1 MEWFNNIES
10 SNEQT
15 NEIVQEQELDLWHQE
30 ILENYEYK
38 NMFIDFIKSLNPE
51 DKERFLNIL
60 KNIPDEELQEYLDEN
75 FENDSEEN
83 WELFFDI
90 YEEQYY
96 TPENSQT
103 NKTPKE
109 VLESIP
115 DTNPKVKE
123 IINTIN
129 LLTDTDKS
137 NQWIIDSLIKQINEL
152 QSLNLNNQELELL
165 KNNLIILN
173 DYTEINKTNSEIDE
187 TNSEINKEVEID
199 KKEVEIDKKEAEIDK
214 KEAKE
219 KEKTKK
225 EKIKWLK
232 SLIPNINNIKEIDI
246 DFYNLLKE
254 WWLLDN
260 LDDEK
265 IAFELANKIY
275 EYLNTWN
282 NAVEFFE
289 KIKKSWN
296 TELYNKMYNSLSN
309 ISPNIEKLLQDKGI
323 LPINPI
329 LSTMPGWKMESGKY
343 ILWDKYIDFS
353 ETPPVWYITLNWLK
367 LKTKITAPHTMKLR
381 AEFSK
386 KQKEYEKTVW
396 KLKENIE
403 NLDSEITDLKDDIT
417 EKKSRIEQIK
427 NSDVSP
433 EDKQRFIESIKEI
446 ILKNQQLIET
456 KIKLINENKSAIEME
471 NAKFKKVKDI
481 FEENMYELIEAARDE
496 LLEWDE
502 KVRKSLQFLDSIGID
517 SALLP
522 ALEKMIKMINH
533 NSALRNKL
541 GFDRRIDLSKFDL
554 WIDNWLGNND
564 EWENSIKTKEKF
576 ASIVNILL
584 SGSKKRPIVTESM
597 STWTTFTNASWEIL
611 NKDRAMWDI
620 KEVMWMNTYGH
631 MMVNAME
638 YDGEDE

>member
-15 NEIVQEQELDLWHQE
+15 NEVVQEQELDLWHQK

-38 NMFIDFIKSLNPE
+38 DMFIDFVKSLNPE

-60 KNIPDEELQEYLDEN
+60 KHIPGEKLEEYLDVN
-75 FENDSEEN
+75 FEDDSEEN
-83 WELFFDI
+83 WEFFFD
-90 YEEQYY
+90 EFTEDYY
-96 TPENSQT
+96 VPENSQT
-103 NKTPKE
+103 NETPKE

-115 DTNPKVKE
+115 KENTKIKE
-123 IINTIN
+123 IITSIN
-129 LLTDTDKS
+129 IILTLNKTNFKDKIEIE
-137 NQWIIDSLIKQINEL
+137 NQLAITESLIKQINEL
-152 QSLNLNNQELELL
+152 EWLNISNKELKLL
-165 KNNLIILN
+165 KDNLKILN
-173 DYTEINKTNSEIDE
+173 KYKDELIFAEKQKIEAEKQKIWIKIVLENKIKIKWIDINFYNSLIQAEKDFI
-187 TNSEINKEVEID
+187 ID
-199 KKEVEIDKKEAEIDK
+199 KKSILTPEAQK
-214 KEAKE
+214 
-219 KEKTKK
+219 
-225 EKIKWLK
+225 
-232 SLIPNINNIKEIDI
+232 N
-246 DFYNLLKE
+246 DFISK
-254 WWLLDN
+254 
-260 LDDEK
+260 
-265 IAFELANKIY
+265 KIY

-309 ISPNIEKLLQDKGI
+309 ISPDIKNLLISKDIYPLIDEKRYIAIMPNWHQEWDKYV
-323 LPINPI
+323 
-329 LSTMPGWKMESGKY
+329 S
-343 ILWDKYIDFS
+343 WDKYIDFS
-353 ETPPVWYITLNWLK
+353 ETPPIWYITLENWLK

-381 AEFSK
+381 AEFAK

-564 EWENSIKTKEKF
+564 DWENSIKTKEKF

-584 SGSKKRPIVTESM
+584 SGSRKRPIVTESM
-597 STWTTFTNASWEIL
+597 STWTTFTNESWEIL
-611 NKDRAMWDI
+611 SKDRAMWDI
-620 KEVMWMNTYGH
+620 KEDMWMNTYGH

-638 YDGEDE
+638 YNGEDE